1 MTDDDFGPAERGRSR
16 RFGKAAGA
24 PKPAKAPRRGGDKDS
39 GRADRGKRPGR
50 GDRRSGRG
58 DYTAPPRRRRRQS
71 VAGTSG
77 KVLLTTLLAAVVL
90 GLALVLFASFRLER
104 EPVEGL
110 ASDGSP
116 THVLIVGSDSRE
128 DMTRE
133 EQNEL
138 TTGREGGNLADTIL
152 VASFQGGEAAL
163 LSFPRDLYVTRC
175 DGSQG
180 RINAAYNIGGTG
192 CLAQTVS
199 NLSGLPIHHTMK
211 VRFLGFRDIV
221 DAVGGVEMCLDDPIR
236 DAAAVIDLP
245 AGCQTLDGPDA
256 LGYVRVRKIDSD
268 FGRIERQQE
277 FLRALGSQVAD
288 PATLANPLR
297 WFQLANAGGSA
308 VTASRSTG
316 PIDLVQIG
324 WGMRGL
330 RGAPTYTVPGSPA
343 TIGGAAVLEPVQ
355 SEAGPLFDRFRTGA
369 VLGESVDDGAT
380 SVAREDV
387 EVAVLNGAGV
397 EGLAG
402 NVADE
407 LSARGFEIA
416 RVGNTDATERTV
428 IRHPAGQADAA
439 ELLASEVPTDVP
451 VEEADVSTVT
461 VVLGA
466 DLR

>member
-1 MTDDDFGPAERGRSR
+1 M
-16 RFGKAAGA
+16 
-24 PKPAKAPRRGGDKDS
+24 
-39 GRADRGKRPGR
+39 
-50 GDRRSGRG
+50 
-58 DYTAPPRRRRRQS
+58 
-71 VAGTSG
+71 AGTTG
-77 KVLLTTLLAAVVL
+77 KVLLTAVLAVVGL
-90 GLALVLFASFRLER
+90 GILLVLFASFRLDR
-104 EPVEGL
+104 EPVDGL
-110 ASDGSP
+110 ASGGSP
-116 THVLIVGSDSRE
+116 THVLLVGSDSRE

-211 VRFLGFRDIV
+211 VQFLGFRDIV

-236 DAAAVIDLP
+236 DAAAGIDLP
-245 AGCQTLDGPDA
+245 GGCQTLDGPDA

-277 FLRALGSQVAD
+277 FMRALASQVAQ
-288 PATLANPLR
+288 PETLANPLR

-316 PIDLVQIG
+316 PIDLVRIG

-343 TIGGAAVLEPVQ
+343 TIGGAAVLEPIQ

-369 VLGESVDDGAT
+369 VLAETADDPDAT
-380 SVAREDV
+380 PVAREDV
-387 EVAVLNGAGV
+387 AVAVLNGAGV

-416 RVGNTDATERTV
+416 RVGNTDPAERTV
-428 IRHPAGQADAA
+428 IRHPAGEAEAA
-439 ELLASEVPTDVP
+439 EVLAAEVPTDVAI
-451 VEEADVSTVT
+451 EQADVSTVT

>member
-1 MTDDDFGPAERGRSR
+1 MPDDFGPAQRGRSR

-24 PKPAKAPRRGGDKDS
+24 PKPAKTTRGRRGEQASRDE
-39 GRADRGKRPGR
+39 RPSRSERR
-50 GDRRSGRG
+50 GDRRSKPGG
-58 DYTAPPRRRRRQS
+58 HAGPPRRRRGRS

-77 KVLLTTLLAAVVL
+77 KVLLTVLLAVLVL
-90 GLALVLFASFRLER
+90 GIALVLFASLRLER
-104 EPVEGL
+104 EPVDGL
-110 ASDGSP
+110 ASGGSP
-116 THVLIVGSDSRE
+116 THVLLVGSDSRE

-133 EQNEL
+133 QQNEL

-180 RINAAYNIGGTG
+180 RVNAAYNIGGTG

-211 VRFLGFRDIV
+211 VQFLGFRDIV

-236 DAAAVIDLP
+236 DAAAGIDLP

-277 FLRALGSQVAD
+277 FMRALAREVAE

-330 RGAPTYTVPGSPA
+330 RGAPTYTVPGAPA
-343 TIGGAAVLEPVQ
+343 TIGGAAVLEPIQ

-369 VLGESVDDGAT
+369 VLGETPDDAPT
-380 SVAREDV
+380 VAREDV
-387 EVAVLNGAGV
+387 AVAVLNGAGV

-416 RVGNTDATERTV
+416 RVGNTDPAERTV
-428 IRHPAGQADAA
+428 IRHPAGQAEAA
-439 ELLASEVPTDVP
+439 EVLASEVPTDVAI
-451 VEEADVSTVT
+451 EEADVSTVT

>member
-1 MTDDDFGPAERGRSR
+1 MTDEDFGPAQRGRSR
-16 RFGKAAGA
+16 PFGKAVGA
-24 PKPAKAPRRGGDKDS
+24 PKPDKRARRDKSSRPPKARGRGDKD
-39 GRADRGKRPGR
+39 GYG
-50 GDRRSGRG
+50 
-58 DYTAPPRRRRRQS
+58 APSRRRRGRGALGTLGRVLAFALLAVVGLG
-71 VAGTSG
+71 VAA
-77 KVLLTTLLAAVVL
+77 VLL
-90 GLALVLFASFRLER
+90 ASLRLER

-110 ASDGSP
+110 ASGGSP
-116 THVLIVGSDSRE
+116 TNVLIVGSDSRE
-128 DMTRE
+128 GMTRE
-133 EQNEL
+133 QQNEL

-152 VASFQGGEAAL
+152 VATFQGGDTAL
-163 LSFPRDLYVTRC
+163 LSFPRDLFVTRC

-180 RINAAYNIGGTG
+180 RINAAYNIAGTG
-192 CLAQTVS
+192 CLAQTVTA
-199 NLSGLPIHHTMK
+199 LSGLPIHHTMK
-211 VRFLGFRDIV
+211 VQFLGFRDIV
-221 DAVGGVEMCLDDPIR
+221 DAVDGVEMCLNDPIR
-236 DAAAVIDLP
+236 DVAAGIDLP
-245 AGCQTLDGPDA
+245 EGCQVLEGGDA

-277 FLRALGSQVAD
+277 FLRALGSEIAD

-297 WFQLANAGGSA
+297 WIRLANAGGSA

-316 PIDLVQIG
+316 PIDLVRIG

-369 VLGESVDDGAT
+369 VLGEAAGDDGAA
-380 SVAREDV
+380 VAREDV
-387 EVAVLNGAGV
+387 SVTVLNGAGV
-397 EGLAG
+397 EGIAG

-407 LSARGFEIA
+407 LSARGFDIA
-416 RVGNTDATERTV
+416 AVGNTDPVQQTV

-439 ELLASEVPTDVP
+439 ELLASEVPTDVAI
-451 VEEADVSTVT
+451 EQADVSTVT